1 MPCSMSF
8 FIVFGFTSHGH
19 IASQHAREGGLGRL
33 RTGLQLPQSLSF
45 RALSLPRH
53 SVKRK
58 AGSNRGLFS
67 SGRNRNRKSRLS
79 EAGGKKNPQ
88 QNKRISRIKCDST
101 FTKRQESSLDKL
113 VCPRATTAFSKTA
126 SYGRFS

>member
-8 FIVFGFTSHGH
+8 FIAAGFIGHGH
-19 IASQHAREGGLGRL
+19 IASQHAREEGLGRL
-33 RTGLQLPQSLSF
+33 RTGLPLPQSLSF

-53 SVKRK
+53 SAKRK

-101 FTKRQESSLDKL
+101 FTKRRWSLSENL
-113 VCPRATTAFSKTA
+113 SFPETTTAFSKTA